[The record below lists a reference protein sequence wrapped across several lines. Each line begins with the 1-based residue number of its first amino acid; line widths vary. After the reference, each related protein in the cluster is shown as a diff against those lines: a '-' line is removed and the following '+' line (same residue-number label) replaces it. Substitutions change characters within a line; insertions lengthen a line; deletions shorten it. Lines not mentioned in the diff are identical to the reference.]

1 VLKLTTND
9 PIKWIIRHH
18 HSDWLAD
25 LFGVERVVVQELEDG
40 SVIVELDFYPSRP
53 FVGKHRTLKF
63 HISREAITQNGL
75 FPNLLA
81 LAAHIRDVQRAYEQ
95 KERRFSSHGT

>member
-1 VLKLTTND
+1 VLKLTTNA

-25 LFGVERVVVQELEDG
+25 LFGVESVVVQELEDG

-53 FVGKHRTLKF
+53 LAGEHHTLKF
-63 HISREAITQNGL
+63 HISREAISKNGL
-75 FPNLLA
+75 LPNLLA
-81 LAAHIRDVQRAYEQ
+81 LAAHIRDVQKAYEQ
-95 KERRFSSHGT
+95 RKGA

>member
-1 VLKLTTND
+1 VLKLTTA

-18 HSDWLAD
+18 RGDWLAD
-25 LFGVERVVVQELEDG
+25 LFGVESVVVHELADG
-40 SVIVELDFYPSRP
+40 SAVVELVFYPSRP
-53 FVGKHRTLKF
+53 LVGKHHTFKF

-81 LAAHIRDVQRAYEQ
+81 LAAHIRDVQKAYEQ
-95 KERRFSSHGT
+95 RKGG

>member
-1 VLKLTTND
+1 VLKLTTA

-18 HSDWLAD
+18 HGDWLAD
-25 LFGVERVVVQELEDG
+25 LFGVESVVVQELEDG
-40 SVIVELDFYPSRP
+40 SAVVELVFYPSRP
-53 FVGKHRTLKF
+53 LVGKHHTLKF

-75 FPNLLA
+75 LPSLLA

-95 KERRFSSHGT
+95 KERGLSSDGT

>member
-1 VLKLTTND
+1 VLKLTTA

-18 HSDWLAD
+18 RGDWLAD
-25 LFGVERVVVQELEDG
+25 LFGVESVVVQELKDG
-40 SVIVELDFYPSRP
+40 CVIVELRFYPSRP
-53 FVGKHRTLKF
+53 FLGKHHAFKF

-81 LAAHIRDVQRAYEQ
+81 LAAHIRDVQKAYEQ
-95 KERRFSSHGT
+95 RKGVK